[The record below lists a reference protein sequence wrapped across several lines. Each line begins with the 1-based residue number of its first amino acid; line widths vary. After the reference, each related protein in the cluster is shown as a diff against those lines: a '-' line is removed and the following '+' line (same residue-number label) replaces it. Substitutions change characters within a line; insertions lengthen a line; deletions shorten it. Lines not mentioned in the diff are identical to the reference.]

1 MAKDSKKAEGV
12 GRELSPEEQAE
23 FNRYQAL
30 GQTPPDKYDGVISE
44 NVGNNFVMRFATSDE
59 QKEADERHEKN
70 LKAAQEEQEAL
81 TELREKVG
89 GQRYPM
95 GPAAMFGGGNG
106 PGTQPGRGAE
116 TGPITT
122 GGAATA
128 S

>member
-12 GRELSPEEQAE
+12 GRELSPEEMAE
-23 FNRYQAL
+23 YNRYRAL
-30 GQTPPDKYDGVISE
+30 GRTPPDKFDNVVVE
-44 NVGNNFVMRFATSDE
+44 NVNNNFVMRYATNDE
-59 QKEADERHEKN
+59 QKAAEERHEKM
-70 LKAAQEEQEAL
+70 LKAAQADEDALNEIREE
-81 TELREKVG
+81 VG

-116 TGPITT
+116 TPVTT
-122 GGAATA
+122 